1 MTYKQNT
8 FNLTYSVQDHSQANL
23 VDYAYR
29 LKGFDDS
36 WYTVDE
42 NTVLFRNIPPGEY
55 EFQIKARIRNQEWT
69 EEINTLPIHITPP
82 IWLSWWAKTL
92 YLIFA
97 GCIFFCLFR
106 LYKKKMDMQL
116 LYELEKKNHEQE
128 EELNNE
134 RLRFFTN
141 ITHELRT
148 PLTLIL
154 GPLEDL
160 QEDKD
165 LLPYQQKKISIIHN
179 SAIRLLNLIN
189 QILEFRKT
197 ETQNKKL
204 ELK

>member
-1 MTYKQNT
+1 
-8 FNLTYSVQDHSQANL
+8 
-23 VDYAYR
+23 
-29 LKGFDDS
+29 
-36 WYTVDE
+36 
-42 NTVLFRNIPPGEY
+42 
-55 EFQIKARIRNQEWT
+55 
-69 EEINTLPIHITPP
+69 
-82 IWLSWWAKTL
+82 
-92 YLIFA
+92 
-97 GCIFFCLFR
+97 
-106 LYKKKMDMQL
+106 MQL
-116 LYELEKKNHEQE
+116 LYELERKNHEQE

-197 ETQNKKL
+197 ETQ
-204 ELK
+204 